1 MSQVVNLEVF
11 YPYPPERVWQVL
23 TDRRAL
29 ANWMMENDFE
39 PKLGHKF
46 RFCSQPL
53 PGLTTTI
60 QCEVVELEEP
70 TRLVYTWRESP
81 TAPSSLVIWTLT
93 TVSGGTQLR
102 LKHHQ
107 CSYTTAIAASKH
119 SIADQIE
126 RKTKRFLPENY
137 PVSLGADVNSRRSSL
152 CGQTRFHTFEATARE
167 FAALEVTVPQTV
179 AWKDLLNQKL
189 PIVLAQ
195 GNVLEQ
201 DNVTPVKQCR
211 SRFDHRS
218 GDSRLLN
225 RRLH

>member
-1 MSQVVNLEVF
+1 MSQAVDLEVF

-29 ANWMMENDFE
+29 ADWMMENDFE

-70 TRLVYTWRESP
+70 IRLVYTWRESS
-81 TAPSSLVIWTLT
+81 TAQSSLVIWTLT
-93 TVSGGTQLR
+93 TVAGGTQLR

-107 CSYTTAIAASKH
+107 YSYTT
-119 SIADQIE
+119 
-126 RKTKRFLPENY
+126 
-137 PVSLGADVNSRRSSL
+137 VNSRTSSL
-152 CGQTRFHTFEATARE
+152 YSKTRFHAFDAAAR
-167 FAALEVTVPQTV
+167 EVTVSQTV
-179 AWKDLLNQKL
+179 AWEDFLNQKL
-189 PIVLAQ
+189 SIVLAQ

-201 DNVTPVKQCR
+201 DNLTSIKQCR
-211 SRFDHRS
+211 SRLDHEE
-218 GDSRLLN
+218 
-225 RRLH
+225 